1 MASARDRRPHLHSP
15 QCNRTPS
22 PSLLCPS
29 SRRGWIKRVMIT
41 QSRSHGAGPS
51 RVSAARVLL
60 IWRRGRHLEPLSLF
74 IFPGA
79 TSATGD
85 ARVQRLHT
93 RAPLLSSC
101 RSCETDAAIDP
112 FSPLQGRAGRPEGK
126 AGGCRPVAHSLANRA
141 DRSSGLHGVERGQA
155 ERHSPVTP
163 TRKCG
168 MGVRGRFWSGR
179 TRLSGFHSLFLC
191 PFTLLV
197 PCASFFSSA
206 APPTARAN
214 LGATQADHIT
224 IDLTCSA
231 VHAARPRL
239 SGPHPRNP

>member
-112 FSPLQGRAGRPEGK
+112 FSPLQGWQ
-126 AGGCRPVAHSLANRA
+126 AGGKSRWMQACGALIGQQGRQELRVTWRRAWTGRETLPGDANAEMRHGGAWAFLVWANPSVGISLPF
-141 DRSSGLHGVERGQA
+141 SLHR
-155 ERHSPVTP
+155 
-163 TRKCG
+163 
-168 MGVRGRFWSGR
+168 
-179 TRLSGFHSLFLC
+179 SLFSFLV
-191 PFTLLV
+191 LL
-197 PCASFFSSA
+197 FSA
-206 APPTARAN
+206 LLRRPPPEPIWERRR
-214 LGATQADHIT
+214 LIT
-224 IDLTCSA
+224 
-231 VHAARPRL
+231 
-239 SGPHPRNP
+239 